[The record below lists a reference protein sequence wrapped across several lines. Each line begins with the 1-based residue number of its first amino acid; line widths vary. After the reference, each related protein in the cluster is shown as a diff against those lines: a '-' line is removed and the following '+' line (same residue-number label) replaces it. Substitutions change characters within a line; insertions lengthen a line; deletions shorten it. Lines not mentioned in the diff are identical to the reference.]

1 MAGRTVAGAA
11 LYFSR
16 WIVDRMELATG
27 SLAGAGRPPV
37 TASSFYGKGVGAA
50 SRVLA
55 RQASGQVSWAVHADG
70 ALERGDLGGVLARRQ
85 AHRQRVLGQ
94 YREGLGFSDRQ
105 GGECPTLSSPNRLL
119 LRALMLTS
127 VFGP

>member
-37 TASSFYGKGVGAA
+37 AASSCYGKDVEAA
-50 SRVLA
+50 SRALG
-55 RQASGQVSWAVHADG
+55 RQATGQVPRDVHADG
-70 ALERGDLGGVLARRQ
+70 ALG
-85 AHRQRVLGQ
+85 
-94 YREGLGFSDRQ
+94 
-105 GGECPTLSSPNRLL
+105 
-119 LRALMLTS
+119 
-127 VFGP
+127 